1 MIDTID
7 QVYNQITAGPSP
19 RIKRLEAEA
28 RVRGKNQPPYTFVAD
43 LAKAYYELEGI
54 PEHERQA
61 RAFAIAIE
69 QMPVY
74 LLPDERIAGVVYH
87 LGERVETEDPFR
99 WHEAADKITAEALP
113 ENAELVELNVYTD
126 GAARG
131 HITWRWDFILQKGTE
146 GLLKEYRLALENPK
160 DEKAAEFYRCV
171 IYLLEAF
178 QRWCDKHTAAI
189 KDALDNCEP
198 RDRARLQELF
208 EICSRVPRYPAR
220 NFREALQSFWFQ
232 HIAVMSE
239 VPWGGNGPGR
249 MDYFLW
255 PYLERD
261 IAEGVMTLQDA
272 RELIDELFIR
282 LDEGLMDAD
291 GWVEAVVV
299 GGSDLN
305 GSPSINPLSYI
316 IVESIMGLNVLHP
329 SVYMRMPENCPDEFL
344 ALAAHYLTTGRNR
357 AQILNDPAII
367 KAMETFGMSKEDA
380 AMYTCGGC
388 MEITPQG
395 MNSDLLFAGF
405 QNIPKTVELVITGG
419 ECLLTGRKLKSVD
432 LPPLTHYKT
441 FEDFYKAFENEL
453 ARELNVFFRRL
464 DVYSET
470 SAEIRPCYLQ
480 SSMILDCLEQGRSMH
495 DGGARYHDYGSSP
508 MGMPNAADAIFAVKK
523 AVYDDHICT
532 AEELLAALR
541 ANFEGYEELRLKLR
555 SIPKYGQ
562 QNPEADAMAAR
573 VMGSVCRIYESYRT
587 RWGGRAKPVV
597 LTFVWA
603 PMLGSQLGATADGNF
618 AGTPIAQSL
627 TPQSSSMTEGITAA
641 IGSYTSM
648 PLNLVAGGGSSMWD
662 IDPQW
667 AKPEVVE
674 SLLRTF
680 LKLGGHI
687 WQGNTT
693 DVEELIKAREK
704 PEDYQSLMVRVG
716 GFSARF
722 VALDDEL
729 QKEIITRRRHAG

>member
-1 MIDTID
+1 MNTLTHT
-7 QVYNQITAGPSP
+7 YEELTSGASP
-19 RIKRLEAEA
+19 RIKRLAAEA
-28 RVRGKNQPPYTFVAD
+28 RMRGKNQPPYTFAAD
-43 LAKAYYELEGI
+43 LAAAYARFEGV
-54 PEHERQA
+54 PKHERQA
-61 RAFAIAIE
+61 LAFAEAIE
-69 QMPVY
+69 KMPVY
-74 LLPDERIAGVVYH
+74 LLPDERLVGMVYH
-87 LGERVETEDPFR
+87 LGERIKAEDPVS
-99 WHEAADKITAEALP
+99 WHKEAEEIAYKIIP
-113 ENAELVELNVYTD
+113 ENAELAELNVYTD

-131 HITWRWDFILQKGTE
+131 HITWRWDWILKKGTD
-146 GLLKEYRLALENPK
+146 GLLKDYRRALENPR
-160 DEKAAEFYRCV
+160 DEKASQFYRCV

-178 QRWCDKHTAAI
+178 QRWCDKHVDAL
-189 KDALDNCEP
+189 KDALESCEP
-198 RDRARLQELF
+198 SDRPRLQELI

-220 NFREALQSFWFQ
+220 NFREALQSFWIQ
-232 HIAVMSE
+232 HIAVIAE
-239 VPWGGNGPGR
+239 EPWGGNGPGR
-249 MDYFLW
+249 VDYFLW

-272 RELIDELFIR
+272 RELIDEMFIR
-282 LDEGLMDAD
+282 FDERLMDAD
-291 GWVEAVVV
+291 GWVEAIVV
-299 GGSDLN
+299 GGSNPN
-305 GSPSINPLSYI
+305 GSSSVNPLSYI
-316 IVESIMGLNVLHP
+316 IVESIMGLDVLHP
-329 SVYMRMPENCPDEFL
+329 SIYMRMPEDCPDDFIK
-344 ALAAHYLTTGRNR
+344 LAAHYLLKGRNR

-367 KAMETFGMSKEDA
+367 KAMETFGMPKEDA

-419 ECLLTGRKLKSVD
+419 ECLVTGKKLKAVN
-432 LPPLTHYKT
+432 LPSLVAYKT
-441 FEDFYKAFENEL
+441 FDEFYKAFENEL
-453 ARELNVFFRRL
+453 ARELNLFFRRI
-464 DVYSET
+464 DIYSEMC
-470 SAEIRPCYLQ
+470 AENRPCYLQ
-480 SSMILDCLEQGRSMH
+480 SSMIADCLERGREMH

-508 MGMPNAADAIFAVKK
+508 MGLPNAADAIFAVKK
-523 AVYDDHICT
+523 AVYDDNICT

-541 ANFEGYEELRLKLR
+541 ANFEGYEDLRLKLR
-555 SIPKYGQ
+555 AIPKYGQ

-573 VMGSVCRIYESYRT
+573 VMESVCRIYESYRT

-603 PMLGSQLGATADGNF
+603 AMLGSQLGATADGNK

-667 AKPEVVE
+667 ASPAVIEP
-674 SLLRTF
+674 LLRTF

-693 DVEELIKAREK
+693 DVEELIKAREN
-704 PEDYQSLMVRVG
+704 PNDYRSLMVRVG
-716 GFSARF
+716 GYSARF
-722 VALDDEL
+722 VTLDDEL
-729 QKEIITRRRHAG
+729 QREIINRRRHAR